1 MKPIKWKTLR
11 REMDE
16 YIIAIANQKGGVG
29 KTTSTINLAAYL
41 GKKDKK
47 VLVVDMD
54 PQGNASSGFGLDIH
68 KLNKTIYEV
77 LIEEFSVG
85 ECILTTKEKNV
96 SILPS
101 NVNLAGLEVDLL
113 ELEDKHEKLK
123 KTLNSIRNQY
133 DYILI
138 DCPPNLGI
146 LTINALCA
154 ADGVIIPLQTEYYAL
169 EGITQLIRVI
179 DRVQKSL
186 NPSLVLTGVL
196 LTMFDQRTN
205 LSKMVVDDVRAH
217 FKDRVFETIIPRNV
231 KLSEAP
237 SFGQSIAVYAPESP
251 GAIAYEKV
259 VDELIQRT

>member
-1 MKPIKWKTLR
+1 
-11 REMDE
+11 
-16 YIIAIANQKGGVG
+16 
-29 KTTSTINLAAYL
+29 
-41 GKKDKK
+41 
-47 VLVVDMD
+47 MD

-113 ELEDKHEKLK
+113 ELEDKHEQLK
-123 KTLNSIRNQY
+123 KNLNSIRNQY

-237 SFGQSIAVYAPESP
+237 SFGQSIAVYAPESI

>member
-1 MKPIKWKTLR
+1 MSI
-11 REMDE
+11 
-16 YIIAIANQKGGVG
+16 IIAIANQKGGVG

-113 ELEDKHEKLK
+113 ELEDKHEQLK
-123 KTLNSIRNQY
+123 KNLNSIRNQY

>member
-1 MKPIKWKTLR
+1 
-11 REMDE
+11 
-16 YIIAIANQKGGVG
+16 
-29 KTTSTINLAAYL
+29 L

-113 ELEDKHEKLK
+113 ELEDKHEQLK
-123 KTLNSIRNQY
+123 KNLNSIRNQY

>member
-1 MKPIKWKTLR
+1 
-11 REMDE
+11 
-16 YIIAIANQKGGVG
+16 
-29 KTTSTINLAAYL
+29 L

-85 ECILTTKEKNV
+85 ECILSTKEKNV
-96 SILPS
+96 FILPS

-113 ELEDKHEKLK
+113 ELENKHEQLK
-123 KTLNSIRNQY
+123 KILNSIRNQY

-237 SFGQSIAVYAPESP
+237 SYGQSIAVYAPESP

>member
-1 MKPIKWKTLR
+1 M
-11 REMDE
+11 
-16 YIIAIANQKGGVG
+16 
-29 KTTSTINLAAYL
+29 

-113 ELEDKHEKLK
+113 ELEDKHEQLK
-123 KTLNSIRNQY
+123 KILNSIRNQY

>member
-1 MKPIKWKTLR
+1 MSI
-11 REMDE
+11 
-16 YIIAIANQKGGVG
+16 IIAIANQKGGVG

-113 ELEDKHEKLK
+113 ELEDKHEQLK
-123 KTLNSIRNQY
+123 KILNSIRNQY

>member
-1 MKPIKWKTLR
+1 M
-11 REMDE
+11 
-16 YIIAIANQKGGVG
+16 
-29 KTTSTINLAAYL
+29 

-113 ELEDKHEKLK
+113 ELEDKHEQLK
-123 KTLNSIRNQY
+123 KNLNSIRNQY

-179 DRVQKSL
+179 DLVQKSL

-237 SFGQSIAVYAPESP
+237 SFGQSIAVYAPESL

>member
-1 MKPIKWKTLR
+1 M
-11 REMDE
+11 
-16 YIIAIANQKGGVG
+16 
-29 KTTSTINLAAYL
+29 

-85 ECILTTKEKNV
+85 ECILSTKEKNV
-96 SILPS
+96 FILPS

-113 ELEDKHEKLK
+113 ELENKHEQLK
-123 KTLNSIRNQY
+123 KILNSIRNQY

-237 SFGQSIAVYAPESP
+237 SYGQSIAVYAPESP

>member
-1 MKPIKWKTLR
+1 
-11 REMDE
+11 
-16 YIIAIANQKGGVG
+16 
-29 KTTSTINLAAYL
+29 L

-113 ELEDKHEKLK
+113 ELEDKHEQLK
-123 KTLNSIRNQY
+123 KNLNSIRNQY

-237 SFGQSIAVYAPESP
+237 SFGQSIAVYAPESI

>member
-1 MKPIKWKTLR
+1 
-11 REMDE
+11 
-16 YIIAIANQKGGVG
+16 
-29 KTTSTINLAAYL
+29 L

-113 ELEDKHEKLK
+113 ELEDKHEQLK
-123 KTLNSIRNQY
+123 KILNSIRNQY

>member
-1 MKPIKWKTLR
+1 M
-11 REMDE
+11 
-16 YIIAIANQKGGVG
+16 
-29 KTTSTINLAAYL
+29 

-113 ELEDKHEKLK
+113 ELEDKHEQLK
-123 KTLNSIRNQY
+123 KNLNSIRNQY

-237 SFGQSIAVYAPESP
+237 SFGQSIAVYAPESI

>member
-1 MKPIKWKTLR
+1 MSI
-11 REMDE
+11 
-16 YIIAIANQKGGVG
+16 IIAIANQKGGVG

-113 ELEDKHEKLK
+113 ELEDKHEQLK
-123 KTLNSIRNQY
+123 KNLNSIRNQY

-237 SFGQSIAVYAPESP
+237 SFGQSIAVYAPESI